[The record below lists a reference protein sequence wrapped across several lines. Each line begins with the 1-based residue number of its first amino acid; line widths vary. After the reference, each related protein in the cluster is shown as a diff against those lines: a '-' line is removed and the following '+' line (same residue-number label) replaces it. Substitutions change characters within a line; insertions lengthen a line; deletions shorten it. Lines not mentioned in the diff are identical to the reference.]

1 MESNSAVLTEDPPK
15 AMTQAVTNPFTD
27 RANAQ
32 EEAKPKKASLLD
44 LVTTRKRRRPVL
56 AMLYGPPG
64 VGKST
69 FGASAPNPIFIPCE
83 RSLDQITV
91 AKFPT
96 PKTLTEFGTYLNAV
110 DTEEHDYETL
120 VIDTADALELLI
132 FDAVCNEGKVKSI
145 EEFGGGYGK
154 GFTRAREYWARLLN
168 RLTALSERMNVLL
181 IAHSH
186 LRTVSDPMLAT
197 AYDIHEP
204 KIQAKS
210 IELIR
215 QAVDLIMFARIQTS
229 VVKEGT
235 KSRKGRGIIG
245 EDREMFTQ
253 PTTGIESKNR
263 FNLESPMDFNWATLQ
278 QGIDAFYNK

>member
-1 MESNSAVLTEDPPK
+1 MNETNTEVLTVDPPK
-15 AMTQAVTNPFTD
+15 AIAQANPFAE
-27 RANAQ
+27 RASQ
-32 EEAKPKKASLLD
+32 EEAKPRKASLLD

-83 RSLDQITV
+83 RGLDQITV
-91 AKFPT
+91 PKFPT
-96 PKTLTEFGTYLNAV
+96 PKTLAEFGTYLNAV
-110 DTEEHDYETL
+110 DTEEHDYQTV

-154 GFTRAREYWARLLN
+154 GFTRAREYWARLLT

-181 IAHSH
+181 VAHSH

-215 QAVDLIMFARIQTS
+215 QSVDLIMFARIQTS
-229 VVKEGT
+229 VIKDGP
-235 KSRKGRGIIG
+235 KARKGRGLIG
-245 EDREMFTQ
+245 DDREMFTQ
-253 PTTGIESKNR
+253 PTTGIECKNR
-263 FNLESPMDFNWATLQ
+263 FNLESPMEFNWATLQ
-278 QGIDAFYNK
+278 TGIDAFYNK

>member
-1 MESNSAVLTEDPPK
+1 MNETNTAVLTEDPPK
-15 AMTQAVTNPFTD
+15 AITQANPFAE
-27 RANAQ
+27 RASQ
-32 EEAKPKKASLLD
+32 EEAKPRKASLLD

-83 RSLDQITV
+83 RGLDQITV
-91 AKFPT
+91 PKFPT
-96 PKTLTEFGTYLNAV
+96 PKTLAEFGTYLNAV
-110 DTEEHDYETL
+110 DTEEHDYQTV

-154 GFTRAREYWARLLN
+154 GFTRAREYWARLLT

-181 IAHSH
+181 VAHSH

-215 QAVDLIMFARIQTS
+215 QSVDLIMFARIQTS
-229 VVKEGT
+229 VIKDGP
-235 KSRKGRGIIG
+235 KARKGRGLIG
-245 EDREMFTQ
+245 DDREMFTQ
-253 PTTGIESKNR
+253 PTTGIECKNR
-263 FNLESPMDFNWATLQ
+263 FNLESPMEFNWATLQ
-278 QGIDAFYNK
+278 TGIDAFYNK

>member
-1 MESNSAVLTEDPPK
+1 MNETNTEVIDPPK
-15 AMTQAVTNPFTD
+15 TIVQANPFAERTV
-27 RANAQ
+27 Q
-32 EEAKPKKASLLD
+32 EEAKPRKASALSLI
-44 LVTTRKRRRPVL
+44 TTRKRRRPVL

-83 RSLDQITV
+83 RGLDQITV

-96 PKTLTEFGTYLNAV
+96 PGTLAEFGTYLNAV
-110 DTEEHDYETL
+110 DTEEHDYETV

-154 GFTRAREYWARLLN
+154 GFTRAREYWARLLT

-181 IAHSH
+181 VAHSH

-215 QAVDLIMFARIQTS
+215 QSVDLIMFARLQTS
-229 VVKEGT
+229 VIKDGP
-235 KSRKGRGIIG
+235 KARKGRGLIG
-245 EDREMFTQ
+245 DDREMYTQ
-253 PTTGIESKNR
+253 PTSGIECKNR
-263 FNLESPMDFNWATLQ
+263 FNLESPMEFNWATLQ
-278 QGIDAFYNK
+278 AGIDAFYNK

>member
-1 MESNSAVLTEDPPK
+1 MNETNTELLTIDPPK
-15 AMTQAVTNPFTD
+15 PIQQPNPFAE
-27 RANAQ
+27 RASL
-32 EEAKPKKASLLD
+32 EEAKPKKTSLLD

-83 RSLDQITV
+83 RGLDQITV
-91 AKFPT
+91 PKFPT
-96 PKTLTEFGTYLNAV
+96 PKTLAEFGSYLNAV
-110 DTEEHDYETL
+110 DTEEHDYQTV

-145 EEFGGGYGK
+145 EELGGGYGK
-154 GFTRAREYWARLLN
+154 GFTRAREYWARLLT

-181 IAHSH
+181 VAHSH

-215 QAVDLIMFARIQTS
+215 QSVDLIMFARIQTS
-229 VVKEGT
+229 VIKDGP
-235 KSRKGRGIIG
+235 KARKGRGLIG
-245 EDREMFTQ
+245 DDREMYTQ
-253 PTTGIESKNR
+253 PTSGIECKNR
-263 FNLESPMDFNWATLQ
+263 FNLESPMEFNWATLQ
-278 QGIDAFYNK
+278 AGIDNFYNK

>member
-1 MESNSAVLTEDPPK
+1 MNETNTEVIDPPK
-15 AMTQAVTNPFTD
+15 AIAQANPFAE
-27 RANAQ
+27 RAVQ
-32 EEAKPKKASLLD
+32 EEARPRKASLLD

-83 RSLDQITV
+83 RGLDQITV
-91 AKFPT
+91 PKFPT
-96 PKTLTEFGTYLNAV
+96 PKTLAEFGTYLNAV
-110 DTEEHDYETL
+110 DTEEHDYQTL

-145 EEFGGGYGK
+145 EEYGGGYGK
-154 GFTRAREYWARLLN
+154 GFTRAREFWARLLL

-181 IAHSH
+181 VAHSH

-215 QAVDLIMFARIQTS
+215 QSVDLIMFARLQTS
-229 VVKEGT
+229 VIKDGP
-235 KSRKGRGIIG
+235 KARKGRGLIG
-245 EDREMFTQ
+245 DDREMFTQ
-253 PTTGIESKNR
+253 PTTGIECKNR
-263 FNLESPMDFNWATLQ
+263 FNLESPMEFNWATLQ
-278 QGIDAFYNK
+278 AGVDAFYNK

>member
-1 MESNSAVLTEDPPK
+1 MNETNTAVLTEDPPK
-15 AMTQAVTNPFTD
+15 AITQANPFAE
-27 RANAQ
+27 RATM
-32 EEAKPKKASLLD
+32 EEAKPRKASLLD

-83 RSLDQITV
+83 RGLDQITV
-91 AKFPT
+91 PKFPT
-96 PKTLTEFGTYLNAV
+96 PKTLAEFGTYLNAV
-110 DTEEHDYETL
+110 DIEEHDYQTV

-154 GFTRAREYWARLLN
+154 GFTRAREYWARLLT
-168 RLTALSERMNVLL
+168 RLTTLSERMNVLL
-181 IAHSH
+181 VAHSH

-215 QAVDLIMFARIQTS
+215 QSVDLIMFARIQTS
-229 VVKEGT
+229 VVKDGP
-235 KSRKGRGIIG
+235 KARKGRGLIG
-245 EDREMFTQ
+245 DDREMFTQ
-253 PTTGIESKNR
+253 PTTGIECKNR
-263 FNLESPMDFNWATLQ
+263 FNLESPMEFNWATLQ
-278 QGIDAFYNK
+278 AGVDAFYNK

>member
-1 MESNSAVLTEDPPK
+1 MNDEQVLTVDPPK
-15 AMTQAVTNPFTD
+15 AIAQANPFAE
-27 RANAQ
+27 RAVQ
-32 EEAKPKKASLLD
+32 EEAKPRKASLLD

-69 FGASAPNPIFIPCE
+69 FGASASNPIFIPCE
-83 RSLDQITV
+83 RGLDQITV
-91 AKFPT
+91 PKFPT
-96 PKTLTEFGTYLNAV
+96 PKTLAEFGTYLNAV
-110 DTEEHDYETL
+110 DTEEHDYQTV

-154 GFTRAREYWARLLN
+154 GFTRAREYWARLLT

-181 IAHSH
+181 VAHSH
-186 LRTVSDPMLAT
+186 LRTVNDPMLAT

-215 QAVDLIMFARIQTS
+215 QSVDLIMFARIQTS
-229 VVKEGT
+229 VIKDGP
-235 KSRKGRGIIG
+235 KARKGRGLIG
-245 EDREMFTQ
+245 DDREMFTQ
-253 PTTGIESKNR
+253 PTTGIECKNR
-263 FNLESPMDFNWATLQ
+263 FNLESPMEFNWATLQ
-278 QGIDAFYNK
+278 AGIDAFYNK

>member
-1 MESNSAVLTEDPPK
+1 MNETNTEVLTVDPPK
-15 AMTQAVTNPFTD
+15 AIAQANPFAE
-27 RANAQ
+27 RANQ
-32 EEAKPKKASLLD
+32 EEAKPRKASLLD

-83 RSLDQITV
+83 RGLDQITV
-91 AKFPT
+91 PKFPT
-96 PKTLTEFGTYLNAV
+96 PKTLAEFGTYLNAV
-110 DTEEHDYETL
+110 DTEEHDYQTV

-154 GFTRAREYWARLLN
+154 GFTRAREYWARLLT

-181 IAHSH
+181 VAHSH
-186 LRTVSDPMLAT
+186 LRTISDPMLAT

-215 QAVDLIMFARIQTS
+215 QSVDLIMFARIQTS
-229 VVKEGT
+229 VIKDGP
-235 KSRKGRGIIG
+235 KARKGRGLIG
-245 EDREMFTQ
+245 DDREMFTQ
-253 PTTGIESKNR
+253 PTTGIECKNR
-263 FNLESPMDFNWATLQ
+263 FNLESPMEFNWATLQ
-278 QGIDAFYNK
+278 SGIDAFYNK